1 MSCHF
6 CPEVGRHLQIL
17 HVWTAGWTLH
27 CWIRGHPAKV
37 PAAWHWRA
45 CPSIFQPLTSSDGWA
60 LAQTLFSYWQFSICY
75 FQAGGNGWCSLLEG
89 IFMPATA
96 HDWLSQLR
104 GFGIF
109 CSASKCHSTTKRSGI
124 TRSAI
129 ADWPFETVPLRFV
142 HLGAVVIRHRGM
154 LPRLHSVPAAQVE
167 RIEGYWSSGPRTN
180 CLVFNLLRIW
190 RVQKVDACTVPRQ
203 MVLDAAGLF
212 WSQDLKSIYCERRW
226 EKGCKRHMCVKAKLH
241 SRQDG
246 PPVGPWERSAT
257 FAQVVW
263 RLVRNFSGSTFYCW
277 LALVIGYLR
286 VVW

>member
-109 CSASKCHSTTKRSGI
+109 CSALSVIPPQSDLESQGVLLQIGRLRRFLYDLCIWAPLSSDIVECYHGFTQCQLHRWRGSKVTDPVAQERTVWYSICSAYGVFKKWVHAQFLDKWFWMRLACFGRKTSNQYTVREDGKRVAKGTCASKP
-124 TRSAI
+124 S
-129 ADWPFETVPLRFV
+129 FTVCKMDRL
-142 HLGAVVIRHRGM
+142 LALEKD
-154 LPRLHSVPAAQVE
+154 LPRLRKLCGDLSEISAAAHS
-167 RIEGYWSSGPRTN
+167 I
-180 CLVFNLLRIW
+180 
-190 RVQKVDACTVPRQ
+190 
-203 MVLDAAGLF
+203 
-212 WSQDLKSIYCERRW
+212 
-226 EKGCKRHMCVKAKLH
+226 
-241 SRQDG
+241 
-246 PPVGPWERSAT
+246 VG
-257 FAQVVW
+257 
-263 RLVRNFSGSTFYCW
+263 W
-277 LALVIGYLR
+277 L
-286 VVW
+286 W